1 MYHIDKYESQSI
13 IAFNYSSLAL
23 LLEPSENSE
32 QLRRFIIDKEI
43 PSFLSTDS
51 HLDSFIKST
60 KLTICLN
67 TSQRLAIVKALAAN
81 NYALIKGMPGTGKTS
96 TVATL
101 IRLLVLMGRSVLV
114 TSHTHSAVDN
124 LLLLL
129 HKNGIDFLR
138 LGSKTR
144 VHPDLWEKCDEVV
157 SQRCDTPEKL
167 SNLYNQVVHIYFTII
182 SFYFEIKIIMCN
194 RVLLE

>member
-1 MYHIDKYESQSI
+1 MV
-13 IAFNYSSLAL
+13 AFNFSSLAL
-23 LLEPSENSE
+23 LLEPTENSA
-32 QLRRFIIDKEI
+32 QLRRFIIDKEM
-43 PSFLSTDS
+43 PSFLSSDNY
-51 HLDSFIKST
+51 LDSFIKSSG
-60 KLTICLN
+60 LTLN
-67 TSQRLAIVKALAAN
+67 LNSSQRSAIIKTLAAD

-96 TVATL
+96 TVAAL

-129 HKNGIDFLR
+129 HKNKVDFLR

-157 SQRCDTPEKL
+157 SQSCDTPEKL
-167 SNLYNQVVHIYFTII
+167 SKLYNQA
-182 SFYFEIKIIMCN
+182 
-194 RVLLE
+194 VLYSSNYL

>member
-1 MYHIDKYESQSI
+1 MYHLDKYESQSI
-13 IAFNYSSLAL
+13 VAFNFSSLAL
-23 LLEPSENSE
+23 LLEPSDDSA
-32 QLRRFIIDKEI
+32 QLRKFIIDKEI
-43 PSFLSTDS
+43 PSFISSDS
-51 HLDSFIKST
+51 NLDSFIKST
-60 KLTICLN
+60 GLTLN
-67 TSQRLAIVKALAAN
+67 LNFSQQSAIVKALAAD

-96 TVATL
+96 TVAAL

-114 TSHTHSAVDN
+114 TSHTHTAVDN

-157 SQRCDTPEKL
+157 SQSCETPTKL
-167 SNLYNQVVHIYFTII
+167 SALYNQVVFTN
-182 SFYFEIKIIMCN
+182 SK
-194 RVLLE
+194 

>member
-1 MYHIDKYESQSI
+1 MASFNFSSI
-13 IAFNYSSLAL
+13 AL
-23 LLEPSENSE
+23 LLEHSENSA

-43 PSFLSTDS
+43 PSFLSCDNY
-51 HLDSFIKST
+51 LDNFIKST
-60 KLTICLN
+60 GLTFNLN
-67 TSQRLAIVKALAAN
+67 LSQKSAIIKALAAD

-101 IRLLVLMGRSVLV
+101 IQLLVLMGRSVLV

-129 HKNGIDFLR
+129 HKNGLDFLR

-144 VHPDLWEKCDEVV
+144 VHPDLWEKCDEVI
-157 SQRCDTPEKL
+157 SESCDTPEKL
-167 SNLYNQVVHIYFTII
+167 TKLYNQAVCAHI
-182 SFYFEIKIIMCN
+182 
-194 RVLLE
+194 

>member
-1 MYHIDKYESQSI
+1 M
-13 IAFNYSSLAL
+13 AFNFSSLAL
-23 LLEPSENSE
+23 LLEPSENSA
-32 QLRRFIIDKEI
+32 QLRRYIIDKEI
-43 PSFLSTDS
+43 PTFLPTKSNM
-51 HLDSFIKST
+51 DSFIKSSG
-60 KLTICLN
+60 LTINLN
-67 TSQRLAIVKALAAN
+67 FSQKSAIIKALVAD

-138 LGSKTR
+138 LGSKNC
-144 VHPDLWEKCDEVV
+144 VHPDLWEKCDKVV
-157 SQRCDTPEKL
+157 SQSCDSTDKL
-167 SNLYNQVVHIYFTII
+167 SKLYNQVVK
-182 SFYFEIKIIMCN
+182 S
-194 RVLLE
+194 LL

>member
-1 MYHIDKYESQSI
+1 MYHLDKYESQSI
-13 IAFNYSSLAL
+13 VAFNFSSLAL
-23 LLEPSENSE
+23 LLEHSENSN
-32 QLRRFIIDKEI
+32 QLRKCIIDKEI
-43 PSFLSTDS
+43 PSFISSDS
-51 HLDSFIKST
+51 NLNSFIKSSG
-60 KLTICLN
+60 LTLN
-67 TSQRLAIVKALAAN
+67 LNLSQQSAIVKALAAD

-96 TVATL
+96 TVAAL

-114 TSHTHSAVDN
+114 TSHTHIAVDN

-157 SQRCDTPEKL
+157 TKSCETPTQL
-167 SNLYNQVVHIYFTII
+167 SSVYNQAVFTH
-182 SFYFEIKIIMCN
+182 SK
-194 RVLLE
+194 